1 MATVSE
7 RPRTW
12 RLRVRILL
20 VTLIVCTAATM
31 AQEFSVASFRLLPND
46 VSAFIEPVRDLNN
59 EPCALVKVEAP
70 EDFAF
75 SSPLGI
81 VKRKD
86 EVGEIWLYLPKGTRT
101 LTLKHPEW
109 GVLRDYRF
117 SKALESRMTYE
128 LKLNMPKQ
136 TPIIQELHDTIVE
149 IKTVIDTVAI
159 TKKREPMPWSGHI
172 LMTSAIHSD
181 GPSWGIMLAAMR
193 RHGGFVHLSGN
204 LKTTG
209 KTVGTCDKEGNLT
222 GMTVKP
228 YYTGT
233 TRHSSY
239 TVTVGGIHHL
249 THGLCLYEGMG
260 YGRTATAW
268 QRTESSGGG
277 YLLNEGLTHK
287 GITGEL
293 GLLMSFGRVSV
304 AASAI
309 TIAGKQWQ
317 GNIGVGIKLGKR

>member
-1 MATVSE
+1 MILVS
-7 RPRTW
+7 
-12 RLRVRILL
+12 
-20 VTLIVCTAATM
+20 TLTTR
-31 AQEFSVASFRLLPND
+31 AQEFSVASFRMLPND

-59 EPCALVKVEAP
+59 EACALVKVEAT

-117 SKALESRMTYE
+117 SKPLESRMTYE

-149 IKTVIDTVAI
+149 IKTVIDTIAI
-159 TKKREPMPWSGHI
+159 TRKRTPMPWSMHI
-172 LMTSAIHSD
+172 MLTSAIHTD
-181 GPSWGIMLAAMR
+181 GPSWGVMLVAMR
-193 RHGGFVHLSGN
+193 RHGVFAHFSSN

-209 KTVGTCDKEGNLT
+209 STTGTCDKQGYMT
-222 GMTVKP
+222 GTTDKP

-233 TRHSSY
+233 TRHSNY
-239 TVTVGGIHHL
+239 TITVGAIHHL
-249 THGLCLYEGMG
+249 THGICLFEGIG
-260 YGRTATAW
+260 YGRSATAW
-268 QRTESSGGG
+268 QQSESNGGG

-287 GITGEL
+287 GLSSEL
-293 GLLMSFGRVSV
+293 GLLASFGRVSI

-317 GNIGVGIKLGKR
+317 GSIGIGIRLGKQRH